1 MELSSKAWLEH
12 FREQES
18 LGISVGKYCRQTGLK
33 VSKFYYWKKKLTQAA
48 PKRQFVKVVSKG
60 ATAAQ
65 DKLIAIEFPGGARLT
80 FPESLSSDRLG
91 DIVAGVMRGVA

>member
-18 LGISVGKYCRQTGLK
+18 LGVSAGKYCRQTGLK
-33 VSKFYYWKKKLTQAA
+33 VSKFYYWKKKLSQAV
-48 PKRQFVKVVSKG
+48 PKNQFVRLVSKG
-60 ATAAQ
+60 AAATQ
-65 DKLIAIEFPGGARLT
+65 DKLIAVEFPGGARLT
-80 FPESLSSDRLG
+80 FPESICSNRLG